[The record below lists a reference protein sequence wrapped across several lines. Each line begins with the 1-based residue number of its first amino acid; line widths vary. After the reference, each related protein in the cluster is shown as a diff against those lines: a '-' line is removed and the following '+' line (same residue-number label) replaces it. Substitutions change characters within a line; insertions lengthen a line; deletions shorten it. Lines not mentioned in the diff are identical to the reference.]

1 MARNISDLLREA
13 DDIIE
18 KRASQKPAAISAGE
32 EDVFKLAEAL
42 RGSIREEVQAPAEW
56 TLQEKLAHALMLV
69 GTFANL
75 PELTKMA
82 QFEKKAS
89 AAGYEA
95 DEINACLE
103 KRASFDTLTSISDL
117 IPWLED

>member
-1 MARNISDLLREA
+1 
-13 DDIIE
+13 
-18 KRASQKPAAISAGE
+18 
-32 EDVFKLAEAL
+32 
-42 RGSIREEVQAPAEW
+42 
-56 TLQEKLAHALMLV
+56 LMLV